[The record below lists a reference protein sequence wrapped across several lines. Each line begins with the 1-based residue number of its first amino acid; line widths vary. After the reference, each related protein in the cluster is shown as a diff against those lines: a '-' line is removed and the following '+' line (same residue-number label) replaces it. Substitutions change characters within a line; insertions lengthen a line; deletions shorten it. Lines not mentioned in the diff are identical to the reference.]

1 MAEITVLDDAQLLT
15 REYLHL
21 VGKAFKE
28 AGLSRF
34 GMADWLTETI
44 STWTALDG
52 RACDSKG
59 RPIQMNEQMVEAAFD
74 QGQWFTWATDVKQ
87 FADRLPARRPKK
99 SLLPRLR
106 VIDLA
111 FRIDGRPII

>member
-28 AGLSRF
+28 AGRSRF
-34 GMADWLTETI
+34 GMADWLTETL
-44 STWTALDG
+44 SNWTADEG
-52 RACDSKG
+52 RACDSSG
-59 RPIQMNEQMVEAAFD
+59 RPIELSEEMVEAAFD
-74 QGQWFTWATDVKQ
+74 QGQWFTWATDVKK
-87 FADRLPARRPKK
+87 FADRLPSRRPRK

-106 VIDLA
+106 LIDLA
-111 FRIDGRPII
+111 FRIAGRPVA